1 MKNIMDSALPNL
13 KLVRKGKVREVYE
26 TGNCL
31 LIVASDRISAFDVI
45 MNELIPN
52 KGKILTEISEFW
64 FEKTAHIIPNHVIST
79 NVDEYPTECSEYEDL
94 LNGRSMLVHKC
105 QPLAVEFVVRGYITG
120 SGWKDYKKTGGIS
133 DIELP
138 ENLIEFQKLSEP
150 IFTPSTK
157 ASEGHDEAINFEETS
172 NIIGIELANYLKDIA
187 IKIYSFAAEYLE
199 KRELILAD
207 TKFEFGIN
215 EDGKP
220 ILIDEVLTPDS
231 SRFWLKETYQ
241 PGKFQMNFDKQ
252 ALRDYLE
259 TSGWNKLP
267 PPPPLPESIIK
278 ITSDKYMEALQR
290 IIK

>member
-1 MKNIMDSALPNL
+1 MDSALPNL